1 MLLLRWKPSPQ
12 DHLCCGPHDPLLAQM
27 TSANRRGSEPCG
39 AAQMTFLGS
48 EDSGAESAV
57 EWMLLLGAVGAW
69 EEVEVEAR
77 GILFT

>member
-1 MLLLRWKPSPQ
+1 
-12 DHLCCGPHDPLLAQM
+12 
-27 TSANRRGSEPCG
+27 
-39 AAQMTFLGS
+39 MTFLGS
-48 EDSGAESAV
+48 EVSGAGSAV

>member
-1 MLLLRWKPSPQ
+1 
-12 DHLCCGPHDPLLAQM
+12 M
-27 TSANRRGSEPCG
+27 TCATSRGSELSG